1 MRRVLSDPRLQRF
14 KLLGPECLMASVAKT
29 EIKYDSLLFVGVV
42 IMSAAK
48 EFFIRTYYQQMKPK
62 LTRCLGMFPLPLKV
76 TSLYVDTDSVYVE
89 VLAPSFSP
97 CNQLLRQSDLLYCI
111 KDQIDFGPFL
121 KYPQCRVLR
130 EIKERLEGGAAFEE
144 FLEEARLRNNQ
155 PGLFKLEHELASDS
169 ATVQVF
175 HTIRTKAYVCL
186 ISMKDLNQPPRD
198 YLKRSLKGAVLK
210 NRAQGLSL
218 LDFLK
223 MGNLTDP
230 KTPDVHLDM
239 RRLRSKNW
247 KIYFL
252 SMNRGGTTAFDRK
265 RLLVDTSGFSVPFH
279 FRAEGDEEE
288 EEEEGME

>member
-1 MRRVLSDPRLQRF
+1 
-14 KLLGPECLMASVAKT
+14 
-29 EIKYDSLLFVGVV
+29 
-42 IMSAAK
+42 
-48 EFFIRTYYQQMKPK
+48 
-62 LTRCLGMFPLPLKV
+62 MFPLPLKV

-89 VLAPSFSP
+89 VLAPSFSS
-97 CNQLLRQSDLLYCI
+97 CNQLLRQSDLLYSI

-186 ISMKDLNQPPRD
+186 ISMKDIDQPPRD

-223 MGNLTDP
+223 MGDLTDP

-265 RLLVDTSGFSVPFH
+265 RLLIDTSGFSVPFH